1 MLRIFLISLI
11 GVSMKNSLLYGIYGI
26 SDEVLTPFHT
36 IGEQLQQA
44 IDGGL
49 KIFQLRDKS
58 SCDKDIIEDIYHL
71 NHICAKNNILFVLN
85 DRVEMAIN
93 LKLPSLH
100 LGVYGIQNK
109 LSVSTKIYNKAH
121 YLENFASVRAR
132 FSGILGASSYGDIML
147 ASELEKLGADY
158 VAFGSVFPSTT
169 KPNAACIEREILAQ
183 AKKTLKIPICA
194 IGGISKYNIS
204 LLKNADMCAVVKS
217 LWIGNPKENASML
230 LNNWNPIK
238 PIC

>member
-1 MLRIFLISLI
+1 
-11 GVSMKNSLLYGIYGI
+11 MKNSLLHGIYGI
-26 SDEVLTPFHT
+26 SDEVLTPFSS
-36 IGEQLQQA
+36 IREQLQEA
-44 IDGGL
+44 IDGGV
-49 KIFQLRDKS
+49 KIFQLRDKNS
-58 SCDKDIIEDIYHL
+58 SDEDIIEDIYHL
-71 NHICAKNNILFVLN
+71 NDICAKNNILFVLN

-100 LGVYGIQNK
+100 LGVHGIK
-109 LSVSTKIYNKAH
+109 DKPSVPTKTHNNKAH
-121 YLENFASVRAR
+121 YLEEFAAVRAR

-147 ASELEKLGADY
+147 ACELEKLGADY